1 MNEQTPQLNTRSD
14 TRESLNA
21 ETDVIDPE
29 HLRSENETLRNE
41 LRMRTAVYDIENQL
55 IKAGARSPKL
65 LSEQAKAAIQFGDD
79 GAATNIAA
87 IIEQMKQH
95 YPEQFGMDAPA
106 GSIDGGAGRKTAPSL
121 TKDAL
126 SRMSPAEIQR
136 LDWAE
141 VRAALSNG

>member
-1 MNEQTPQLNTRSD
+1 
-14 TRESLNA
+14 
-21 ETDVIDPE
+21 
-29 HLRSENETLRNE
+29 
-41 LRMRTAVYDIENQL
+41 MRTAVYDIENQL

-79 GAATNIAA
+79 GTATNIAA

-106 GSIDGGAGRKTAPSL
+106 GSIDGGAGRKTTPGL

>member
-14 TRESLNA
+14 TRERVHA

-29 HLRSENETLRNE
+29 QLRSENETLRNE
-41 LRMRTAVYDIENQL
+41 LRMRTAVYDIEAL
-55 IKAGARSPKL
+55 LTKAGARSPKL
-65 LSEQAKAAIQFGDD
+65 LSEQTKAAIQFGDD

-121 TKDAL
+121 TKEAL
-126 SRMSPAEIQR
+126 SRMSPAEIQG

-141 VRAALSNG
+141 VKATLKE

>member
-1 MNEQTPQLNTRSD
+1 MNMKEEPTTQTKL
-14 TRESLNA
+14 SLA
-21 ETDVIDPE
+21 QPIIPTMEE
-29 HLRSENETLRNE
+29 LAAENENLKAE
-41 LRMRTAVYDIENQL
+41 LHMRTAVYDIEAQL

-106 GSIDGGAGRKTAPSL
+106 GSIDGGAGRRTAPSL
-121 TKDAL
+121 TKEAL
-126 SRMSPAEIQR
+126 SRMSPAEIQG

-141 VRAALSNG
+141 VKAALSNG

>member
-14 TRESLNA
+14 TRESVHA

-29 HLRSENETLRNE
+29 QLRSENETLRNE
-41 LRMRTAVYDIENQL
+41 LRMRTAVYDIESL
-55 IKAGARSPKL
+55 LTKAGARSPKL
-65 LSEQAKAAIQFGDD
+65 LSEQTKAAIQFGDD

-95 YPEQFGMDAPA
+95 YPEQFGLDAPA

-121 TKDAL
+121 TKEAL

-141 VRAALSNG
+141 VKATLKE